1 MLKHTS
7 LSPSWWPRRDC
18 KLLSCVE
25 GIYKVK
31 SSRQIFKEK
40 DLNFDVKD
48 RNERINDSENFLK
61 ELMQK
66 TSCNAMF
73 WLKTDMQKS
82 KTI

>member
-1 MLKHTS
+1 MS
-7 LSPSWWPRRDC
+7 LSSPWWLRSDC
-18 KLLSCVE
+18 KLLLSCVE
-25 GIYKVK
+25 DISKKK

-40 DLNFDVKD
+40 DLNFDVKES
-48 RNERINDSENFLK
+48 NAWINDLENFSK

-73 WLKTDMQKS
+73 WLKINMQKS